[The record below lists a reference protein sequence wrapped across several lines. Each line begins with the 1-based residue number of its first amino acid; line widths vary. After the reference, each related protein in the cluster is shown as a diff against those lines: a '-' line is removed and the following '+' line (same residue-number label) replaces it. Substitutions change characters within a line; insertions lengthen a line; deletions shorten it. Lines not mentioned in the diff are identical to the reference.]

1 MQRLIRPVGHMYMKY
16 KVSEHFF
23 WVTILIFLISCNK
36 ENETC
41 KVSRSATGVS
51 KVTGPT
57 TGTINQSII
66 FDVEFALT
74 NGCIN
79 FENFSENTVNQIS
92 TISTNIK
99 SEGCICTTI
108 YRDEVAKYTFKR
120 STTGTYI
127 LIFKNNGGADIE
139 KQITIQ

>member
-1 MQRLIRPVGHMYMKY
+1 MQRFSRPVGHKHMKY
-16 KVSEHFF
+16 KVSKHFF

-36 ENETC
+36 ENEAC
-41 KVSRSATGVS
+41 KERRSVTGVS
-51 KVTGPT
+51 KVTGPA

-66 FDVEFALT
+66 FEVEFALG
-74 NGCIN
+74 NGCVN
-79 FENFSENTVNQIS
+79 FENFSENTVNNIS

-99 SEGCICTTI
+99 SEGCICTAI

-120 STTGTYI
+120 STTGIYI
-127 LIFKNNGGADIE
+127 LIFKNNGGTDIE

>member
-1 MQRLIRPVGHMYMKY
+1 MQRLIRPVGLMHMKY

-36 ENETC
+36 ENEAC
-41 KVSRSATGVS
+41 KVRRSVTGVS
-51 KVTGPT
+51 NVTGPA

-66 FDVEFALT
+66 FEVEFALG
-74 NGCIN
+74 NGCVN
-79 FENFSENTVNQIS
+79 FENFSENTVNNIS

-99 SEGCICTTI
+99 SEGCICTAI

-120 STTGTYI
+120 STTGIYI

-139 KQITIQ
+139 KQIAIQ

>member
-1 MQRLIRPVGHMYMKY
+1 MQRFIRPAGHKHMKH

-36 ENETC
+36 ENEAC
-41 KVSRSATGVS
+41 KERRSATGVS
-51 KVTGPT
+51 KVTGPA

-66 FDVEFALT
+66 FEVEFAIP

-79 FENFSENTVNQIS
+79 FENFSENTVNNVS

-99 SEGCICTTI
+99 SEGCICTAI
-108 YRDEVAKYTFKR
+108 YRDEVVKYTFKR